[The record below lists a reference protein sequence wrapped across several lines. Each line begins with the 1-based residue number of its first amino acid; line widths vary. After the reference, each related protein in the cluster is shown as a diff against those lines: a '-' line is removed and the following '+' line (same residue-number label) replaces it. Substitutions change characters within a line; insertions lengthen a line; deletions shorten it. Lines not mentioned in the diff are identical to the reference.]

1 MPYIKDKNSLNLPSF
16 YLKRVFRI
24 YPAFIFAII
33 IKVYLFDPSKMTY
46 YSEWINEFWKWD
58 IKEITF
64 REFFNTFILIGPN
77 ISTDLFDPVI
87 GTLRTEMQVSLVL
100 PFLIYIALRV
110 RLLLNFL
117 ILICFVYIGRD
128 LIGVFYLGIMI
139 AINRIVILDFIKEKS
154 NTFYKIIFLV
164 ISSFL
169 YTSRFNLSYLIE
181 DRHYLVLIFTAI
193 GCAFFM
199 LFAMKKG
206 LIQFILNTDIVQ
218 FLGRI
223 SCSFHLPILLIFCSV
238 FPNNFLLIF
247 LCSLIV
253 TIVFSYLV
261 YNFIELVFIKI
272 GKKISL
278 GKLDLISNAFF
289 SKISIFFS
297 RKKSIRLILNKN
309 VLNENNLY
317 PS

>member
-1 MPYIKDKNSLNLPSF
+1 
-16 YLKRVFRI
+16 
-24 YPAFIFAII
+24 
-33 IKVYLFDPSKMTY
+33 MTY
-46 YSEWINEFWKWD
+46 YSEWINEFWQWD

-64 REFFNTFILIGPN
+64 TEFFNTFILIGPN

-110 RLLLNFL
+110 RLLLNFF
-117 ILICFVYIGRD
+117 ILICFFYIGRD
-128 LIGVFYLGIMI
+128 IIGFFYLGIMI
-139 AINRIVILDFIKEKS
+139 AMNRIVILNFIKEKS

-169 YTSRFNLSYLIE
+169 YTSRFSLSYLIK
-181 DRHYLVLIFTAI
+181 DRHYLVSIFTAI
-193 GCAFFM
+193 GCTFFM
-199 LFAMKKG
+199 LCAMKKG

-218 FLGRI
+218 FLDRI
-223 SCSFHLPILLIFCSV
+223 SYSFYLLHIPILLIFCSV

-253 TIVFSYLV
+253 TIVLSYLV
-261 YNFIELVFIKI
+261 YNFIGLAFIKI

-278 GKLDLISNAFF
+278 RKLDILANTFL

-297 RKKSIRLILNKN
+297 KKKSTRLILNKN
-309 VLNENNLY
+309 VLNENNSY